1 MYDATFIESCFDNL
15 VNSFNAHNSYEFLS
29 SIYLTNTED
38 VSYIGSLEKLVYTVG
53 DTSEIYTRN
62 ERCFIEKVKNVIVF
76 SPFVVEGKRSNISCN
91 IISVELPEFSDSIY
105 SSIAFMKICNKAL
118 DGFNIYL
125 LVSKEGIYIG
135 QDNLESTNTLGCKL
149 SYPIMSNID
158 WDRLEDTFLYV
169 DTKNFQY
176 YYNSLSDAIAS
187 IDDCYEDSI
196 SLDDGQYYFDEET
209 DKYIF
214 LTYSS
219 FRNKTEPKPLEESK
233 NDFDNEVRYSKE
245 SLSYI
250 KTNKVNS
257 LELLMDAEFI
267 EQSSTEQDIPIVHQ
281 TSEDIDASLIN
292 ESMLDDPEAL
302 IKFLKKKNKRE
313 K

>member
-125 LVSKEGIYIG
+125 LVSKEAIYIG
-135 QDNLESTNTLGCKL
+135 QDDLESTNTLGCKL

-233 NDFDNEVRYSKE
+233 NDFDDEVQYSKE

-257 LELLMDAEFI
+257 LELLMDAEFM
-267 EQSSTEQDIPIVHQ
+267 EQSSTDQDIPIVHQ